1 LRSIGVWKGLE
12 NKDTVLDQCNKP
24 KLEGDK
30 LGYNSNWP
38 IKPNITMLAAIV
50 HAGQQLKKKEE
61 SSLAS
66 FKKSFEKSF

>member
-1 LRSIGVWKGLE
+1 
-12 NKDTVLDQCNKP
+12 
-24 KLEGDK
+24 
-30 LGYNSNWP
+30 
-38 IKPNITMLAAIV
+38 MLAAIV